1 MSHNITVEGG
11 TSVRLTTAGKYCD
24 RDIVVTATGGTEDLN
39 EVLTEQEA
47 LITEL
52 QSVLAE
58 KASGGGTTPADPIIE
73 SLEVTENG
81 TYTAPDGVDGYSPV
95 IVNVPIPNGYIKP
108 SGAINITENGTYDV
122 TEKASAVVSIPE
134 REIALQDKTIEANG
148 TYSADE
154 GYDGLGQVTVNVP
167 SSGGGE
173 DLSALLAKQEGLIAT
188 LQETLSHK
196 MADRDSD
203 LPDGYYRIDFIEFNG
218 KQLVDTGLIGN
229 QDTRIRASFT
239 WGSSTQ
245 NHVFGCASP
254 DNTASITSY
263 MNGSWRFGSKSITK
277 NITKNINTLP
287 YSVYVDKTTIGVT
300 GSVTAIN
307 DVEDFETI
315 NTLLLGGARNSSGG
329 LPGTGLIGRIFHFYV
344 WDGDT
349 QVMKLVPVSNGIKY
363 RFWDEVSKVFFDSIN
378 DTPLEGGNL

>member
-1 MSHNITVEGG
+1 MSFNIEVEGG
-11 TSVRLTTAGKYCD
+11 KSVRLPTKGKYCD
-24 RDIVVTATGGTEDLN
+24 RDIVVTATGSGGGGGAVEDLSI
-39 EVLTEQEA
+39 VLIEQEA
-47 LITEL
+47 LI
-52 QSVLAE
+52 AE
-58 KASGGGTTPADPIIE
+58 
-73 SLEVTENG
+73 
-81 TYTAPDGVDGYSPV
+81 
-95 IVNVPIPNGYIKP
+95 
-108 SGAINITENGTYDV
+108 
-122 TEKASAVVSIPE
+122 
-134 REIALQDKTIEANG
+134 
-148 TYSADE
+148 
-154 GYDGLGQVTVNVP
+154 
-167 SSGGGE
+167 
-173 DLSALLAKQEGLIAT
+173 

-203 LPDGYYRIDFIEFNG
+203 LPDGYYRVDFIEFNG

-287 YSVYVDKTTIGVT
+287 YSVYIDKTTIGVT
-300 GSVTAIN
+300 GSVTAIS
-307 DVEDFETI
+307 DVDDFETI
-315 NTLLLGGARNSSGG
+315 NTLLLGGARNSSGE

-349 QVMKLVPVSNGIKY
+349 QVMKLVPVSNGTKY
-363 RFWDEVSKVFFDSIN
+363 RFWDEISRVFFDSIN